1 MSQMYFYSGDLD
13 ALLYLGLGIKV
24 GEFAAEWVVSQMN
37 NHVTNEWVMS
47 QMHVRSGDSDAL
59 LFLGLMIKAG
69 EFVAPDC
76 EKV

>member
-37 NHVTNEWVMS
+37 NHVTNE
-47 QMHVRSGDSDAL
+47 
-59 LFLGLMIKAG
+59 
-69 EFVAPDC
+69 
-76 EKV
+76 